1 MIDSEDL
8 ISRNLDLARSVAWRW
23 SRKSGMAYDDM
34 EALAFMGLVK
44 GVRRYD
50 PLRINPRSGRPYSLS
65 TIACPFIQGEILHW
79 FRDKG
84 YHVRYPSRWRE
95 VGPKARRMLEQ
106 GAPVDAVCEAC
117 GISAEELEEM
127 LGAMAGTTELQ
138 DHLQGQPDAE
148 VEEDVLA
155 PLWGLLQRAWGL
167 LHPGDR
173 GLVERYWEGLSRD
186 GFPHRSL
193 RALHNCVAM
202 AAGNRPVI
210 TYRQQELALT
220 VASVT
225 PKKRERQPRG
235 RSRDELEA
243 LPAVQLA
250 LLVPGL

>member
-1 MIDSEDL
+1 
-8 ISRNLDLARSVAWRW
+8 
-23 SRKSGMAYDDM
+23 MAYDDM

-65 TIACPFIQGEILHW
+65 TIACPYIQGEILHW

-95 VGPKARRMLEQ
+95 VGPKARRMLEG
-106 GAPVDAVCEAC
+106 GAPVEAVCEAC
-117 GISAEELEEM
+117 GIGADELAEM
-127 LGAMAGTTELQ
+127 LGAMTGTSELQ
-138 DHLQGQPDAE
+138 DHLQGQADPE
-148 VEEDVLA
+148 IVEDVLA

-173 GLVERYWEGLSRD
+173 GLIERYWEGLSRD

-225 PKKRERQPRG
+225 PKKRERRPRG
-235 RSRDELEA
+235 RSRDELEG
-243 LPAVQLA
+243 LPEVQLA